1 MERAGRLISKLK
13 LPPGSVSLEDLA
25 RAGWP
30 AAVGQ
35 RIAAHAR
42 AVSLAGNRLIVEV
55 EDVVWQRQLFVL
67 KKQILKR
74 LEEVLGR
81 SVVADVDFRMI
92 PRRRQPRSAEAPRP
106 VKNDDADQIQD
117 PVLRAIY
124 KEKRGR
130 RSA

>member
-25 RAGWP
+25 CAGWP
-30 AAVGQ
+30 AAVGL

-67 KKQILKR
+67 RKQILKR

-81 SVVADVDFRMI
+81 SVVADVDFRML
-92 PRRRQPRSAEAPRP
+92 PRRRQPQSADSPRP
-106 VKNDDADQIQD
+106 VKKDDADQIQD

>member
-67 KKQILKR
+67 RKKILKR
-74 LEEVLGR
+74 LEEILGR
-81 SVVADVDFRMI
+81 SVVADVDFRMV
-92 PRRRQPRSAEAPRP
+92 PRRRQPQSAEAPRTLE
-106 VKNDDADQIQD
+106 KDDANQIQD

>member
-1 MERAGRLISKLK
+1 
-13 LPPGSVSLEDLA
+13 
-25 RAGWP
+25 
-30 AAVGQ
+30 VGQ

-42 AVSLAGNRLIVEV
+42 AVSLAGNRLVVEV

-67 KKQILKR
+67 RKQILKR

-81 SVVADVDFRMI
+81 SVVADVDFRML
-92 PRRRQPRSAEAPRP
+92 PRRRQPQTAESPRP
-106 VKNDDADQIQD
+106 VKKDDADQIQD